1 MPRIASPKDLQGIY
15 SHQPA
20 WKAAWDR
27 ENGGDP
33 GPLGHGC
40 TPDTPVWGAP
50 AAAHQQPWYWRIAIV
65 VLHP

>member
-40 TPDTPVWGAP
+40 TPDTPVWGRP
-50 AAAHQQPWYWRIAIV
+50 PQRISSWIANV
-65 VLHP
+65 VLYP